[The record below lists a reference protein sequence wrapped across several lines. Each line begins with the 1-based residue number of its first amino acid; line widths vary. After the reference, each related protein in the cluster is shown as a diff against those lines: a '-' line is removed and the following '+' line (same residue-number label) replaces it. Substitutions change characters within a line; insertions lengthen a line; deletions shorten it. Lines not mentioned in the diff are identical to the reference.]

1 MDGLPVTVRLLDPP
15 LHEFLPPGDHDQVVA
30 QLVRETGISA
40 DIIAQTVDKL
50 EELNPMLGFR
60 GCRLAITY
68 PEIAEAQVKAIL
80 QAAVNVSREGITV
93 LPDIMVP
100 LVGTANELKNQET
113 LIRRVANEIF
123 TAAGT
128 TVDYKVGTMIE
139 VPRAALMSDQIAET
153 AEFFSFGTNDLTQ
166 MTFGYSRDDIG
177 KFLPVYLDNG
187 ILPVRL
193 IQDLLLCSVLSQLA
207 PLIITLGHP

>member
-1 MDGLPVTVRLLDPP
+1 MDGLPVTIRLLDPP
-15 LHEFLPPGDHDQVVA
+15 LHEFLPPGDHEEVIA
-30 QLVRETGISA
+30 QLVKETGMPEDVISE
-40 DIIAQTVDKL
+40 TVDRL

-80 QAAVNVSREGITV
+80 QAAVNVAGEGVKV

-100 LVGTANELKNQET
+100 LVGTSNELKNQET
-113 LIRRVANEIF
+113 LIRRVADEIF
-123 TAAGT
+123 EAAGT
-128 TVDYKVGTMIE
+128 TVEYKVGTMIE
-139 VPRAALMSDQIAET
+139 VPRAALMSGQIAET

-193 IQDLLLCSVLSQLA
+193 PPKHCI
-207 PLIITLGHP
+207 P